1 MPRESLSLS
10 YPCNRFGYRVFKSL
24 APVVSG
30 RQQVRTRDTSVSCLD
45 SVDVC
50 RFHGNW
56 HLSSRRGLERLENK
70 SASLP
75 VRHGASLAIFGPE
88 EARSRIGRETSG
100 YASP

>member
-30 RQQVRTRDTSVSCLD
+30 RQQVSTRDTSVSCLD

-56 HLSSRRGLERLENK
+56 HLSSRSGLERLENK

-75 VRHGASLAIFGPE
+75 VRHGATFAIFGLEQALTNSGAGP
-88 EARSRIGRETSG
+88 AG
-100 YASP
+100 YASL